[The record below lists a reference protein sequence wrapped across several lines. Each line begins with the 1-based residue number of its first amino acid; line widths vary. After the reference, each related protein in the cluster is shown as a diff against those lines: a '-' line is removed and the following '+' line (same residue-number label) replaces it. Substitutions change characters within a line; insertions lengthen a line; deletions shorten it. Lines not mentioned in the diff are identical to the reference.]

1 MLWGYHTYV
10 TVGEEAGPVGSLL
23 CGYWQNPVKEDPV
36 TRQMTLHQLAQFRRR
51 AVLDARR
58 SRNISQAAKQH
69 RITRQTLHRWIRRY
83 DGTLESLKDHS
94 RRPSGHPRQHTP
106 TEIDQIKRYFSHNQ
120 KLGLVCFW
128 VHIRQKMNYR
138 RSVSALYRL
147 LRRLELIPPP
157 KKRQR
162 KKPKPYEPI
171 LLPGERF
178 QMDVKH
184 VPPRSLIGGRARQR
198 LYQFTAID
206 ECTRWRYACI
216 FNELS
221 TYNAVRFTRQ
231 LLKHF
236 PFEIQCIQTDNGSEF
251 TSRLQGAAH
260 PSAFEAFLEEQGIQ
274 HKRIAVAT
282 PRHNGKVERSHR
294 CDQERFYEGNTFF
307 SLPQLNRQFQR
318 YIRESNRMPLQAH
331 GWKSATQKLQEFRDV
346 L

>member
-1 MLWGYHTYV
+1 
-10 TVGEEAGPVGSLL
+10 
-23 CGYWQNPVKEDPV
+23 
-36 TRQMTLHQLAQFRRR
+36 MTLHQLAQFRRR
-51 AVLDARR
+51 ALRDALKTG
-58 SRNISQAAKQH
+58 NISQTA
-69 RITRQTLHRWIRRY
+69 RDYRVTRQTLHRWIKRY
-83 DGTLESLKDHS
+83 DGTLESLKDRS
-94 RRPSGHPRQHTP
+94 RRPRGHPRQHSP
-106 TEIDQIKRYFSHNQ
+106 TEIAQIKRYFGHNQ

-128 VHIRQKMNYR
+128 VRLKEKMNYC

-157 KKRQR
+157 KKRKR

-184 VPPRSLIGGRARQR
+184 VPGSSLVGSLAGQR

-231 LLKHF
+231 LLATF
-236 PFEIQCIQTDNGSEF
+236 PFEILCIQTDNGSEF
-251 TSRLQGAAH
+251 TSRLQGATKA
-260 PSAFEAFLEEQGIQ
+260 SAFEAFLTEQGIL
-274 HKRIAVAT
+274 HKLIAVAT

-294 CDQERFYEGNTFF
+294 NDQERFYEGGSFF
-307 SLPQLNRQFQR
+307 SLQFVNSQFQR
-318 YIRESNRMPLQAH
+318 YIRDSNRMPLQVH
-331 GWKSATQKLQEFRDV
+331 GWMSAAQKLQQYRDV